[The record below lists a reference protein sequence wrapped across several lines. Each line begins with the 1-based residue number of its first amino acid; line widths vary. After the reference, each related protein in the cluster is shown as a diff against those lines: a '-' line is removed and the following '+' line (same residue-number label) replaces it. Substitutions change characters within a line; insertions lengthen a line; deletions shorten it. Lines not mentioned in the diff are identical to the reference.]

1 MNGGNGQDST
11 GNGQASADEVIT
23 FGNKNYGLGLSLQ
36 WEIDIWGRL
45 LNGRKA
51 AYKDFEAAQYDLS
64 YLGFSIL
71 VRGAQL
77 YFQGRESAAQL
88 ALAQE
93 SYNSLVEIRDLV
105 KERYEKGLRS
115 SLDYRLSETSVATS
129 IETIENRKNQLKA
142 INRQLEILIGQYPV
156 SYTHL
161 TLPTILLV

>member
-1 MNGGNGQDST
+1 MSAKADTSVQNLAGFGFADSFLNAGNGQDST
-11 GNGQASADEVIT
+11 GNGQTSADEVIT
-23 FGNKNYGLGLSLQ
+23 FGNKNYGFGLSLQ

-71 VRGAQL
+71 VRGALL

-93 SYNSLVEIRDLV
+93 S
-105 KERYEKGLRS
+105 
-115 SLDYRLSETSVATS
+115 
-129 IETIENRKNQLKA
+129 
-142 INRQLEILIGQYPV
+142 
-156 SYTHL
+156 
-161 TLPTILLV
+161 